1 MIKSTFRAF
10 FAVSALAALGAA
22 AGCVSDRP
30 SRNGVFNENQY
41 VRKAFL
47 TTDGTHDDP
56 GWFVKAT
63 ITQVSTPNALGG
75 MGIFTGSTNSVGGPL
90 GYVKWN
96 ITQDKLQMLNL
107 RQIENTGSDNN
118 TLEVVN
124 AWPITNVDLKYRVN
138 LDGEKTN
145 FYEENQELDWQV
157 RQWVKLNF
165 AKNDMSDVA
174 PLGAYVNSALAKC
187 TDLANASATLNNN
200 SFITQEFDDWTQDY
214 MEFAV
219 QITVPLKFDDPTCVD
234 SYGSGY
240 EGLSDLGFG
249 RSDETFTLK
258 YSFMRAKTLDDPT
271 MDANAYV
278 PMAVDE
284 KDPIRHKYG
293 LFELVNIS
301 RDPVTRLMAARQ
313 LVTRWNPNKPVTYYF
328 LPGMPTYIIDTFLGH
343 RVYDSTDSQNADT
356 ASLCLTM
363 GCTRNPDGIKDQTN
377 AVFAKSGAKITM
389 NFLNYNDAT
398 TFGDAQGPVR
408 TFGDARYS
416 FIHWIPD
423 IDENNGFLGMAG
435 GASDPRTGEIL
446 SAEVNLSDYVIGAM
460 AYQIDFFL
468 QSVGASQGLN
478 YSDPNGN
485 AQEWPS
491 TPPGVSNKATCTVGQ
506 TVPLQNSVIQSN
518 HNGGSSLFTKIQQY
532 LGKPSGTYGNLG
544 PQDFIAKQD
553 ADFFNA
559 YYTLI
564 PYVVFGD
571 PDMNPF
577 VIREGGN
584 GIYSPPA
591 ISAFWQMADQET
603 QFHQIAANI
612 DRGLQPFDG
621 LSGTSGLQNA
631 TAFANNFK
639 DLMINHR
646 NYTIMKGYM
655 SNAAQTDPV
664 DALSMTQIADHAARH
679 CVADA
684 DGNTHWETKEEWVS
698 NLQRSFYEQIAIHE
712 FGHSLGLRHNFMGS
726 LDQPNFPTKKDAMG
740 NQLKD
745 VNGNPIYTLYTNSV
759 MEYTARMGDIFDVLQ
774 WGPYDQGALGWTYGN
789 NAPKP
794 MDPNAPAAKSITG
807 QIDSTHPWNDPL
819 GFVKNPMTGALTE
832 NVFMRCQDENAKY
845 TPFCRTFDVGATPSE
860 IISNDLDS
868 YEWGFNFTNY
878 RVYRKFWD
886 NHHYVDAPTN
896 HVLDLRRFL
905 PPWFFDFNG
914 GNIVDTLRRIGYQ
927 IPPNVPALEYYTQL
941 ENKFNLEFSS
951 ANQLVAAFH
960 KAVIQESAG
969 ERPWTTIYD
978 SFYGDVTQQGIILDK
993 YMAMQGWT
1001 GLWNTST
1008 LYDQNQVGNFTS
1020 YSDTGDSSYQA
1031 VAEDAVISMIGGSYD
1046 APPYFTPTTV
1056 AIFAQDTHNPAFNG
1070 RIDIRN
1076 WIGGH
1081 VFTRVEDFLSYFRDI
1096 AVQNYY
1102 VSNDLGSINM
1112 SQGGTGYTSPPTVVL
1127 TGGGGSGA
1135 TAHAVLG
1142 GDFVT
1147 QVVIDS
1153 TGTGYAT
1160 APTVSFSGGGGSGA
1174 AATAKLGSV
1183 NCTNGY
1189 DACLYDP
1196 RGFSDKHNEFIGPD
1210 KRLWSW
1216 AFVPDR
1222 NNYVAIQKEVNSAS
1236 YIIIRAYNDDVVYNL
1251 DDGAFPGGAFG
1262 VELPMKYFLDAYN
1275 AYN

>member
-1 MIKSTFRAF
+1 MMKSTFRAF
-10 FAVSALAALGAA
+10 FAASALAALAA
-22 AGCVSDRP
+22 ASGCVTDRP

-47 TTDGTHDDP
+47 TSDGTHDDP

-75 MGIFTGSTNSVGGPL
+75 MGVFTGSTNSVGGPL
-90 GYVKWN
+90 GYVKWSV
-96 ITQDKLQMLNL
+96 TQDKLQMLNL

-118 TLEVVN
+118 TPEVLN

-174 PLGAYVNSALAKC
+174 PLGAYVTSALTKC
-187 TDLANASATLNNN
+187 TDIGNASATLVNN
-200 SFITQEFDDWTQDY
+200 SFHTEEYDDWTKDY

-219 QITVPLKFDDPTCVD
+219 QVTVPLKFDDPTCVD

-249 RSDETFTLK
+249 RVDETFTLK
-258 YSFMRAKTLDDPT
+258 YSFMRAKALDDATTDP
-271 MDANAYV
+271 NAYV
-278 PMAVDE
+278 PMVVDE

-293 LFELVNIS
+293 LFEIINIS
-301 RDPVTRLMAARQ
+301 RDPTTRLLAAREM
-313 LVTRWNPNKPVTYYF
+313 VTRWNPNKPVTYYF
-328 LPGMPTYIIDTFLGH
+328 LQGMPTYVIDTFLGH
-343 RVYDSTDSQNADT
+343 RVYDSMDSQNADT
-356 ASLCLTM
+356 AGLCLTQ
-363 GCTRNPDGIKDQTN
+363 GCMRNPDGIKDLTN
-377 AVFAKSGAKITM
+377 NVFSASGAKITM

-398 TFGDAQGPVR
+398 TFGDGQGPVR
-408 TFGDARYS
+408 VFGDVRYS
-416 FIHWIPD
+416 FVHWIPD

-468 QSVGASQGLN
+468 KGVGASQGLD
-478 YSDPNGN
+478 YTDPNGN
-485 AQEWPS
+485 AQEWPP
-491 TPPGVSNKATCTVGQ
+491 TPPGIGAKSTCTAGQ
-506 TVPLQNSVIQSN
+506 TVPLQNAVIQSN
-518 HNGGSSLFTKIQQY
+518 HNGGSSLFTKMQQY
-532 LGKPSGTYGNLG
+532 LGKPAGTYGNLG

-553 ADFFNA
+553 QDFFNA

-591 ISAFWQMADQET
+591 ISSFWQMADQEAE
-603 QFHQIAANI
+603 FHKIAA
-612 DRGLQPFDG
+612 DMDHGLAPFDASGAAG
-621 LSGTSGLQNA
+621 LANA
-631 TAFANNFK
+631 TAFANHFR
-639 DLMINHR
+639 DLTINHR

-684 DGNTHWETKEEWVS
+684 DGNTHWETKAEWVS

-726 LDQPNFPTKKDAMG
+726 LDRPNFPVKKDAMG
-740 NQLKD
+740 NMLKD
-745 VNGNPIYTLYTNSV
+745 ANGNPIYTLYTNSV

-774 WGPYDQGALGWTYGN
+774 WGPYDQGALGWTYSN

-794 MDPNAPAAKSITG
+794 MDPNAPVAKSITG
-807 QIDSTHPWNDPL
+807 QIDQTHPWNDPL
-819 GFVKNPMTGALTE
+819 GFKTDPMTKAVTE

-886 NHHYVDAPTN
+886 NHHYVDAPAN
-896 HVLDLRRFL
+896 HVIDLRRFL
-905 PPWFFDFNG
+905 LPWFFDFNG

-927 IPPNVPALEYYTQL
+927 IPANVPALQYYQQL
-941 ENKFNLEFSS
+941 ENKFNLEFSA
-951 ANQLVAAFH
+951 ANQLVASFH
-960 KAVIQESAG
+960 KAIIQQSVG
-969 ERPWTTIYD
+969 ERPVATIYD
-978 SFYGDVTQQGIILDK
+978 TFYDDVTQQGIILDK
-993 YMAMQGWT
+993 YFAMQGWV
-1001 GLWNTST
+1001 GLWPSGSQ
-1008 LYDQNQVGNFTS
+1008 YDVNQAGGYYTS

-1031 VAEDAVISMIGGSYD
+1031 VAEDAVDSMIGGQYD
-1046 APPYFTPTTV
+1046 AFAYFAPTAV
-1056 AIFAQDTHNPAFNG
+1056 ALFAQDTHSPAFSG

-1081 VFTRVEDFLSYFRDI
+1081 VFSRVEDFLAYFRDI
-1096 AVQNYY
+1096 A
-1102 VSNDLGSINM
+1102 
-1112 SQGGTGYTSPPTVVL
+1112 SQ
-1127 TGGGGSGA
+1127 
-1135 TAHAVLG
+1135 
-1142 GDFVT
+1142 
-1147 QVVIDS
+1147 DS
-1153 TGTGYAT
+1153 YTGT
-1160 APTVSFSGGGGSGA
+1160 APDGT
-1174 AATAKLGSV
+1174 KYD
-1183 NCTNGY
+1183 CTNGF
-1189 DACLYDP
+1189 DSCLYDP
-1196 RGFSDKHNEFIGPD
+1196 RPFADRHNEFIGPD
-1210 KRLWSW
+1210 KRLWSF
-1216 AFVPDR
+1216 AYLPDR
-1222 NNYVAIQKEVNSAS
+1222 NEYVAVQKEVNSAS

-1251 DDGAFPGGAFG
+1251 DDGAYPGGAFG
-1262 VELPMKYFLDAYN
+1262 VELPMKYFLDAYTQ
-1275 AYN
+1275 YN